1 MNLSPPPRRALIVYF
16 IGTPRVN
23 RDGREERGPRPMEH
37 RKGGNYMG
45 ATRRTSNHAIVIHP
59 FRQRRGRRVGKGQ
72 MRIARGPLFY
82 TASFGIVFTRPILER
97 STRPDPIRSAAR
109 IIGHD
114 VKQIARPIA
123 FPPYSCQR
131 PFSRENLVIFF
142 QVDRRHD
149 CFIRCLYCRQRL
161 LPRGNVSLSILIL
174 TEIYTRV
181 QRGLRK
187 RKNDNTNEKKSK
199 IIRIVFQCT
208 INLYIFPRQILLAT

>member
-72 MRIARGPLFY
+72 MRIARGPLF
-82 TASFGIVFTRPILER
+82 IRPR
-97 STRPDPIRSAAR
+97 SGSYLHGRSSRDRPDPIRSAAR
-109 IIGHD
+109 ILIGHD

-149 CFIRCLYCRQRL
+149 CFIRCLYCRQQFVAAGQRVVIDINFNGDL
-161 LPRGNVSLSILIL
+161 YESI
-174 TEIYTRV
+174 EV
-181 QRGLRK
+181 GKKEK
-187 RKNDNTNEKKSK
+187 R
-199 IIRIVFQCT
+199 
-208 INLYIFPRQILLAT
+208 

>member
-72 MRIARGPLFY
+72 MRIARGPLF
-82 TASFGIVFTRPILER
+82 IRPR
-97 STRPDPIRSAAR
+97 SGSYLHGRSSRDRPDPIRSAAR

-161 LPRGNVSLSILIL
+161 LPRGNVIDINFNGDLYESIEGI
-174 TEIYTRV
+174 TKKE
-181 QRGLRK
+181 K
-187 RKNDNTNEKKSK
+187 R
-199 IIRIVFQCT
+199 
-208 INLYIFPRQILLAT
+208 